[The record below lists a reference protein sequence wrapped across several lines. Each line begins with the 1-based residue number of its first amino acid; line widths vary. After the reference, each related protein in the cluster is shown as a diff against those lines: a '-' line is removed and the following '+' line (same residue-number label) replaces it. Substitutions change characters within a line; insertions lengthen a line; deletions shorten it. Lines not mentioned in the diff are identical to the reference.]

1 MYGIIY
7 IENKKE
13 VFKMKTKAIK
23 INSDTINTLMDC
35 AEEYF
40 IKEMF
45 EDYATKVAKENNI
58 DIEIA
63 KIIIVISSMNSYD
76 TVLMSKTRIIFVDDK
91 DALVYTKNEWVDW
104 YEDGKHIGYT
114 DISDYLFNEQCVF
127 NNILKY
133 ERGALKWR

>member
-1 MYGIIY
+1 M
-7 IENKKE
+7 
-13 VFKMKTKAIK
+13 KMKTIN

-35 AEEYF
+35 VDEYF

-76 TVLMSKTRIIFVDDK
+76 TVLMTKTRVLFIDDK

-104 YEDGKHIGYT
+104 YENGKHIGYT
-114 DISDYLFNEQCVF
+114 DISDYLFKQCVF
-127 NNILKY
+127 NDILKY